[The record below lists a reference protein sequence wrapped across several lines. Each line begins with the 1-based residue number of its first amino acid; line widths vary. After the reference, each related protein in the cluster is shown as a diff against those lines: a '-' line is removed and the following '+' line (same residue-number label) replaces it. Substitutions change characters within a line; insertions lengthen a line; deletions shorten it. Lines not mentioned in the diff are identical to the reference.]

1 MSHPSV
7 SSIIVWSATSLCTF
21 ACSTASA
28 SFTLHSSYSSWS
40 AAVGGGDATIDF
52 NLGSITPV
60 TTQYQSL
67 GVTFAPFSATAFP
80 SSTVASDGWLAVTGF
95 LAEHKMTLTYATPQV
110 GIGFDLI
117 QSFFVDL
124 YFQGTLI
131 YSSPELNALVHGIS
145 GTQTFDKAVL
155 RSVTGDT
162 SKVDNIYVANPIPGP
177 ASAALLAAIGLGRRR
192 RR

>member
-1 MSHPSV
+1 
-7 SSIIVWSATSLCTF
+7 
-21 ACSTASA
+21 
-28 SFTLHSSYSSWS
+28 
-40 AAVGGGDATIDF
+40 
-52 NLGSITPV
+52 
-60 TTQYQSL
+60 
-67 GVTFAPFSATAFP
+67 
-80 SSTVASDGWLAVTGF
+80 
-95 LAEHKMTLTYATPQV
+95 MTLTYATPQI

-145 GTQTFDKAVL
+145 GTQTFDRAVL
-155 RSVTGDT
+155 RAATGD
-162 SKVDNIYVANPIPGP
+162 SSAVDNIYVANPIPGP

>member
-1 MSHPSV
+1 VSHSSV

-40 AAVGGGDATIDF
+40 AAVGGGDAKIDF

-67 GVTFAPFSATAFP
+67 GVTFPPFSATAGP
-80 SSTVASDGWLAVTGF
+80 SSVASDGWVAITGF
-95 LAEHKMTLTYATPQV
+95 ISGYAMTLTYATPQV

-117 QSFFVDL
+117 QSFIVDL

-162 SKVDNIYVANPIPGP
+162 SAVDNIYVANPIPGP